1 MRPVEGETAGY
12 MADRPIGRPKA
23 DKGPYRTDRSLS
35 ALQGPTGTY
44 VADTPSWRFGGSSPM
59 GAADVAST
67 SRPLRG
73 RQVLIGPPKGDY

>member
-1 MRPVEGETAGY
+1 

-23 DKGPYRTDRSLS
+23 DKWPYRTDMPLS

-44 VADTPSWRFGGSSPM
+44 VADRPSWRFGGTSPT

-67 SRPLRG
+67 SRPLRS
-73 RQVLIGPPKGDY
+73 RQALIGPPKADY